1 MFEFIVGDVVS
12 IKEDYIVLNNNGIG
26 YKIFTSTNS
35 MIKLEIGMKNA
46 LIYTYFN
53 VREDGVFLYGF
64 TSEDEINM
72 FKLLLLVSKVGP
84 KIALGI
90 LSTLT
95 PTQINKAII
104 IKDLELLCKAPGIG
118 KKTAERIVL
127 ELKDRVDKN
136 IETEE
141 EIEEISFNDYHEAVQ
156 GLMSL
161 GYTKLE
167 IDKTIRNMDISKMS
181 IEDIIRETLKKLSR
195 N

>member
-1 MFEFIVGDVVS
+1 LFEFIVGDVVS